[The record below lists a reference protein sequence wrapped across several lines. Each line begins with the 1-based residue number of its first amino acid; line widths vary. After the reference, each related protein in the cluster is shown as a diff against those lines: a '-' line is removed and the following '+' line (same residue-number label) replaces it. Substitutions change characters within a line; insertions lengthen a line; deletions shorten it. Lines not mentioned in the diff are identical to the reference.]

1 MILEDPSQL
10 GIFIRRYQRY
20 VFAISVLY
28 ILGLSCHIL

>member
-10 GIFIRRYQRY
+10 GIFIQCY